1 MLQHREAAL
10 DSGRAEHI
18 TPAVAALIHAFIIK
32 LIAAATC
39 WPATHQQANCKAISK
54 SAAECSE
61 GRRSTARAEAFLS
74 SRS

>member
-1 MLQHREAAL
+1 MKATLDADARSTYYQHSQR
-10 DSGRAEHI
+10 
-18 TPAVAALIHAFIIK
+18 LIHAFIIK